1 MTTVPNQRTSTED
14 QGGLAG
20 FSTDELNFIWQRLD
34 ASQREFITLY
44 YNRARKLN
52 KQATDAWNKRAYR
65 LQFLLEYCEV
75 NGYTDHNTR
84 EKILNDWAFNDA
96 NDDWLRF
103 SREIKRCEAAIAMEL
118 KMGLLIR
125 TEAPSAG

>member
-1 MTTVPNQRTSTED
+1 MTTVPNQRTSSED

-20 FSTDELNFIWQRLD
+20 FSTAELSFIWQRLD
-34 ASQREFITLY
+34 DTQREFITLY
-44 YNRARKLN
+44 YHRARKLN
-52 KQATDAWNKRAYR
+52 KQATDAWNKRASR
-65 LQFLLEYCEV
+65 LQFLLDYCKA
-75 NGYTDHNTR
+75 NRYSDHNTR
-84 EKILNDWAFNDA
+84 EKILNDWNFNDA

-103 SREIKRCEAAIAMEL
+103 SREVKRCEAAIAMEL